1 MIDGALGQYTGLA
14 LNRFRIKT
22 RHPKPKLEM
31 EMEMEM
37 ETELSRSEFVE
48 CSHRQFALKVF

>member
-31 EMEMEM
+31 EME
-37 ETELSRSEFVE
+37 TELSRSEFVE
-48 CSHRQFALKVF
+48 CRV